1 MNPEA
6 YKIVEA
12 MKSPVKAYITADKPP
27 IASSDIQNFLSA
39 QTAQLLVLLA
49 EEAEKQ
55 NEKVEEQTQKMI
67 RFTKAIYSLTLALIF
82 IGIVQII
89 LAII

>member
-6 YKIVEA
+6 HKIVEA
-12 MKSPVKAYITADKPP
+12 MKSPVKGYITGDKPP

-55 NEKVEEQTQKMI
+55 NEKVEEQTHKMI

-89 LAII
+89 LAIV